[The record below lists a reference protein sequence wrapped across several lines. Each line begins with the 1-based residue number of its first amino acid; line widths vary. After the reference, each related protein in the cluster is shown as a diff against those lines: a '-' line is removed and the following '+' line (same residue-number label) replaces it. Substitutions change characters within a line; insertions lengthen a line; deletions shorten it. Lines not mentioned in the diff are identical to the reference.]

1 MTSENNLSDDRFLTT
16 QELMKFLGLS
26 RSKIWTLIRTE
37 GLPAFK
43 IGGDYRYR
51 SSEII
56 TWMENFRIKNEIL
69 DNLEENI

>member
-56 TWMENFRIKNEIL
+56 TWMENFRIKNEFL
-69 DNLEENI
+69 DNSEENI

>member
-69 DNLEENI
+69 DNSEENI